1 MQTPVSRPPFIV
13 SGFIGAA
20 LSAPGLA
27 AVICMLG
34 AIATALFA
42 EGDPTRLGAAVFGV
56 FLFFVIATFWG
67 AVPSLVFGGLVL
79 AVMQRVPWRRPPA
92 ALEFTV
98 GGVVAAGLYVL
109 TAVGVASLS
118 PGAAMVFA
126 PWTAPDLLDGDGG
139 PPWWVVTSLLLA
151 GAGAGRFYA
160 MCVKRG

>member
-1 MQTPVSRPPFIV
+1 MQTPVSRPAFIV

-27 AVICMLG
+27 VVICMLG

-42 EGDPTRLGAAVFGV
+42 EGDPTLLGAAVFGV
-56 FLFFVIATFWG
+56 ILFFLLATLWG
-67 AVPSLVFGGLVL
+67 AIPSLVFGGLVL
-79 AVMQRVPWRRPPA
+79 AVMQRIPWRRPPA
-92 ALEFTV
+92 ALEFTA

-109 TAVGVASLS
+109 TAIGVAGLA
-118 PGAAMVFA
+118 PGAALVFA
-126 PWTAPDLLDGDGG
+126 PWTAPDLMGGDAGA
-139 PPWWVVTSLLLA
+139 PWWVVTSLLLA